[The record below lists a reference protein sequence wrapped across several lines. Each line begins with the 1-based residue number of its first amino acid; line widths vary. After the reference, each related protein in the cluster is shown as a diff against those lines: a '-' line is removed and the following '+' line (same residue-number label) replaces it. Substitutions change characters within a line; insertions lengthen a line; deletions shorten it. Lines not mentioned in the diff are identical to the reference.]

1 MKRVFVLSPADCNGL
16 RARWVLKKTSRS
28 ELAQRLRAGGAPLG
42 EVFSFLSALYFR
54 GKLAYALAFAA
65 PPSGCPGVWLITPTA
80 GLVPHDR
87 VIRLAG
93 LRGYSRGRIHVK
105 NKPYCTALRRSAKKL
120 AAQTGEDCE
129 IVLLGSLATG
139 KYLDILATDFRQAAA
154 RSGRIH
160 RPRRHEPRRLAAALR
175 AGSEGAELYGSRRA
189 LRAAAEATPLKATGS
204 RRPDRSPTDF
214 GRLPLMSQRSGAV
227 DGKDFRVRCRRTQAL
242 EGIHEGLCGVPERH
256 QHARVAVVRRP
267 GRR

>member
-28 ELAQRLRAGGAPLG
+28 EMAQRLRAGGAPLG

-65 PPSGCPGVWLITPTA
+65 PPPGCPGVWVITPTA

-93 LRGYSRGRIHVK
+93 LRGYSRARIHVK
-105 NKPYCTALRRSAKKL
+105 SKSYCAALRRSAKKL
-120 AAQTGEDCE
+120 AAQAGEDCE

-139 KYLDILATDFRQAAA
+139 KYLDILGPIF
-154 RSGRIH
+154 G
-160 RPRRHEPRRLAAALR
+160 RRLRVPKEFIGRGDMSRGGLLLRCVREAGELNYMEAAAL
-175 AGSEGAELYGSRRA
+175 S
-189 LRAAAEATPLKATGS
+189 AAASKQRRVQQPARDVRTEAQ
-204 RRPDRSPTDF
+204 PD
-214 GRLPLMSQRSGAV
+214 LE
-227 DGKDFRVRCRRTQAL
+227 DFRL
-242 EGIHEGLCGVPERH
+242 
-256 QHARVAVVRRP
+256 
-267 GRR
+267 

>member
-1 MKRVFVLSPADCNGL
+1 MKRVFVLSPANCNGL

-139 KYLDILATDFRQAAA
+139 KYLDIL
-154 RSGRIH
+154 
-160 RPRRHEPRRLAAALR
+160 RPIFGRRLRVPEEFIGRGDMSRGGLLLRCVREARELSYMEAAALSAPLPKQR
-175 AGSEGAELYGSRRA
+175 RLKQPAAGVPT
-189 LRAAAEATPLKATGS
+189 EAQPILE
-204 RRPDRSPTDF
+204 
-214 GRLPLMSQRSGAV
+214 
-227 DGKDFRVRCRRTQAL
+227 DFRL
-242 EGIHEGLCGVPERH
+242 
-256 QHARVAVVRRP
+256 
-267 GRR
+267 